1 MAISPVIEF
10 SDQLHTFSFKL
21 SGKYDPEEI
30 EIIGYGLIAMI
41 HSFFDEAGK
50 EEPALKTVFS
60 RDASSHCMGEQLCNM
75 YFDENAFKQ
84 IHNSSIQELDDLC
97 DSPSGTELEQF
108 LLNSVGISDCF
119 PMAVGESLH
128 IFIREGYAI
137 NPAGTFGNIAGEFGL
152 YDEYTSML
160 LQTNPGYNYGFPD
173 PSLYIPVPDT
183 QG

>member
-10 SDQLHTFSFKL
+10 GDQLHTFSFNL
-21 SGKYDPEEI
+21 SNRYDPDDVEV
-30 EIIGYGLIAMI
+30 IGYGLITMI

-50 EEPALKTVFS
+50 EDPALKTVFS
-60 RDASSHCMGEQLCNM
+60 RDGAGHCMGEQLCYM
-75 YFDENAFKQ
+75 YSDEIMFNQ
-84 IHNSSIQELDDLC
+84 MHNSCIEELDRIV
-97 DSPSGTELEQF
+97 DSPSGIELEQF
-108 LLNSVGISDCF
+108 LLRSVGISDCF